1 MATLPMHRVGLGHI
15 VKGRSQKWR
24 VSENGMSISTEILIK
39 ARQNSLTITQVPIA
53 VKYDRLNT
61 STHNLLSHGMNLLY
75 SIMQFVVI
83 KHPLLFIGL
92 PGIVLLVLG

>member
-1 MATLPMHRVGLGHI
+1 
-15 VKGRSQKWR
+15 
-24 VSENGMSISTEILIK
+24 MSISTEILIK
-39 ARQNSLTITQVPIA
+39 ARQNSLTITEVPIA
-53 VKYDRLNT
+53 VNNDRLNT

-92 PGIVLLVLG
+92 PGIVLLVLGWNIHESGFGTIFGKKVCIHTPDFVVNK